1 MTPTDLLIPTYR
13 QMLRML
19 CGLLDTAQ
27 QQMPD
32 RMEALMSARLADD
45 MYPLA
50 TQLRFA
56 ALQAQEAGY
65 RLRGEDMPGRLLA
78 LGSEARGAGEA
89 PGSVADARSRIDEAL
104 AFLAEARL
112 DAEAPVALELP
123 NGMAFNMAAEEY
135 VRDWALPQFYFH
147 VVTAYA
153 ILRHHGVAI
162 GKGDYVPHMF
172 AYLRPGTA
180 PGA

>member
-78 LGSEARGAGEA
+78 LGA
-89 PGSVADARSRIDEAL
+89 
-104 AFLAEARL
+104 
-112 DAEAPVALELP
+112 
-123 NGMAFNMAAEEY
+123 
-135 VRDWALPQFYFH
+135 
-147 VVTAYA
+147 
-153 ILRHHGVAI
+153 
-162 GKGDYVPHMF
+162 
-172 AYLRPGTA
+172 
-180 PGA
+180 

>member
-1 MTPTDLLIPTYR
+1 
-13 QMLRML
+13 MLRML